1 MRIGL
6 TGSTGMIGRHMRALL
21 RTKGSE
27 CVCVSRKEWDL
38 CDWKTCREF
47 DQLFNSVDAVF
58 HFGATLPSIFPEQ
71 NTGNEQTQK
80 TFDANVRSCLNLAE
94 WASLRKVPIV
104 FLSGATVYADPHAQ
118 RIKENAIKVT
128 HGFGGFYGYSKLLA
142 ERVFKHYIADGL
154 ELIILRPSSV
164 YGVGLGQDKLVSN
177 YLALASTNKTIR
189 VDASDNRINLIHAL
203 DVSKAALSAFK
214 QKTWGTY
221 NVASDYAPSIQEL
234 AELSVKVCGKGD
246 IKLGDSSSKPFLRF
260 DLDTAKAHNTFMYK
274 PTIPIEEG
282 LALMSQQKEL

>member
-21 RTKGSE
+21 KAQGSE
-27 CVCVSRKEWDL
+27 CVCISRKEWDL
-38 CDWKTCREF
+38 CDWKTYQEF
-47 DQLFNSVDAVF
+47 DKLFDSVDAVF
-58 HFGATLPSIFPEQ
+58 HFGATLPKTISEQ
-71 NTGNEQTQK
+71 NASNEQTQI

-118 RIKENAIKVT
+118 KITENALKVT

-142 ERVFKHYIADGL
+142 ERVFEHYVADEL
-154 ELIILRPSSV
+154 KLIILRPSSV
-164 YGVGLGQDKLVSN
+164 YGVGLGKDKLLSN
-177 YLALASTNKTIR
+177 YLALASTNKTIEI
-189 VDASDNRINLIHAL
+189 DAPDNRINLIHSL

-214 QKTWGTY
+214 RKAWGTY

-234 AELSVKVCGKGD
+234 AELCVKVCGKGN

-260 DLDTAKAHNTFMYK
+260 DLDTDKAHNAFMYN
-274 PTIPIEEG
+274 PTISIEEG
-282 LALMSQQKEL
+282 LTLMCQQKEL